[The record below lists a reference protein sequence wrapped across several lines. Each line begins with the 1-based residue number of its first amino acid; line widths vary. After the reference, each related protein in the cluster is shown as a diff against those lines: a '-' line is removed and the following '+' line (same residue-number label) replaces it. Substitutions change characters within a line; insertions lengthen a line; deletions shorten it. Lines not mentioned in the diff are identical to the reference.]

1 MPDPGRDQLQ
11 DQDPPS
17 AGTPAGAPAVV
28 SARAAAGVTPERVE
42 QRLRER
48 FPDVG
53 FRRQEGPA
61 VRDHTLV
68 VPGERIVELC
78 TFLRDDPELDF
89 ALLSWVGGADY
100 LPRDPR
106 FEVIYHLLSITRKC
120 RVVLKVQLP
129 EENPRL
135 PSVVNV
141 WPTANWHER
150 ETYDFYGIQFT
161 GHPDLTRILLPEE
174 WVGWPLRKDSPL
186 GYQEVA
192 FTHNTPNR
200 APPDPDLKK
209 LAPKKV
215 KYRAH

>member
-1 MPDPGRDQLQ
+1 MPLL
-11 DQDPPS
+11 
-17 AGTPAGAPAVV
+17 
-28 SARAAAGVTPERVE
+28 PERVE
-42 QRLRER
+42 QKLRER

-53 FRRQEGPA
+53 FHRQEGAA
-61 VRDHTLV
+61 VRDFTLF
-68 VPGERIVELC
+68 VPADRLVEIC

-89 ALLSWVGGADY
+89 ALLSWVGGTDY
-100 LPRDPR
+100 LPREPR
-106 FEVIYHLLSITRKC
+106 FEVIYHLLSIAHNGRIA
-120 RVVLKVQLP
+120 LKVEVP
-129 EENPRL
+129 EENPRV
-135 PSVVNV
+135 PTVTAV

-150 ETYDFYGIQFT
+150 ETYDFYGIVFT

-186 GYQEVA
+186 GYQEVS

-200 APPDPDLKK
+200 TVPDPDLKK